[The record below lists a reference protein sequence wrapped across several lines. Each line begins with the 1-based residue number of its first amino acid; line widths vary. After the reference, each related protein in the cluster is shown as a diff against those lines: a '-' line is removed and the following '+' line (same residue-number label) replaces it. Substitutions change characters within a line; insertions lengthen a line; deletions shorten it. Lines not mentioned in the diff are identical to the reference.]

1 MKQFKATRKRLIPAL
16 LRPGYSLIIFLQEIL
31 NKLFTPI
38 LNPMYLL
45 GATNFLLFWILLA
58 TGGYLFLFYDM
69 SPERTYESVQYLTI
83 DQKYYGGIIRS
94 FHRYASDLMLVT
106 LTFHVFH
113 VLFMDRFRKTRM
125 LAWFTGVAIIPTFW
139 VTGLSGYFLVWDQKA
154 QLIATYAAEALDM
167 LPISAEPISRNLLS
181 NSSVNSMI
189 FFVMTFMHIAVPIG
203 ILILAW
209 VHCMRV
215 SKPLLG
221 PPQGLAIPIFAFFLA
236 LSLLKPAVSLE
247 HADLS
252 VLITK
257 MEIDWFYMFP
267 IAIPELFD
275 ISFGKVLSI
284 IIASLALLFVLPLF
298 IKDPPK
304 DEEEMEDEDVKK
316 KPASI

>member
-1 MKQFKATRKRLIPAL
+1 MKQFKSTRSRLIPTI
-16 LRPGYSLIIFLQEIL
+16 LRPGYSLVIFLQEIL
-31 NKLFTPI
+31 NKLFSPI

-45 GATNFLLFWILLA
+45 GATNFLLFWIILA
-58 TGGYLFLFYDM
+58 TGAYLFLFYDM
-69 SPERTYESVQYLTI
+69 SPDRTYESVQYLSV

-94 FHRYASDLMLVT
+94 FHRYASDMMLVT

-125 LAWFTGVAIIPTFW
+125 LAWFTGVAIIPAFW
-139 VTGLSGYFLVWDQKA
+139 ITGLSGYFLVWDQKA
-154 QLIATYAAEALDM
+154 QLIATYAAQALDI

-189 FFVMTFMHIAVPIG
+189 FFVMTFLHIAAPIG

-221 PPQGLAIPIFAFFLA
+221 PPKGLAIPIFAFFFG
-236 LSLLKPAVSLE
+236 LSILKPAESLP

-252 VLITK
+252 QLITK

-267 IAIPELFD
+267 IAIPEMMD
-275 ISFGKVLSI
+275 ISFGKVLLI
-284 IIASLALLFVLPLF
+284 GILSLVFLFILPLF
-298 IKDPPK
+298 IKDPPSEG
-304 DEEEMEDEDVKK
+304 DLEMAADGKK
-316 KPASI
+316 KPIEM